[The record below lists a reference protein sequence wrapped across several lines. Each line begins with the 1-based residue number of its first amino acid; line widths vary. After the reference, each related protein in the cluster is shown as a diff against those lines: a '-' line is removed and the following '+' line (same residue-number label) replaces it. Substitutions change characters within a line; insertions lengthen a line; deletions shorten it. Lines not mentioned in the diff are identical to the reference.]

1 MKEIFIDHDKCNG
14 CLMCVQACAAEH
26 SKAKTIPGAL
36 AEKTASRIFVQA
48 VNGKAVPVMCRHC
61 EEPACVDA
69 CMSGAMKKDP
79 ETGIVSNEG
88 YEQECAGCWM
98 CIMACPYG
106 VITQDYNGPSPQA
119 VKCDLCQ
126 GNEPACVSACPN
138 NALFIMEKT
147 SEETLKKQKKQKR
160 QDLVK
165 IVEAC

>member
-1 MKEIFIDHDKCNG
+1 MKEILLDHEKCNG

-26 SKAKTIPGAL
+26 SEAKTIPGAL
-36 AEKTASRIFVQA
+36 AEKTASRIFVQSF
-48 VNGKAVPVMCRHC
+48 NNKPVPIMCRHC

-79 ETGIVSNEG
+79 ETGIVFNEG
-88 YEQECAGCWM
+88 SEQECAGCWM

-106 VITQDYNGPSPQA
+106 VITQDYSGPSPKA
-119 VKCDLCQ
+119 LKCDLCQ
-126 GNEPACVSACPN
+126 GKEPACIAACPN
-138 NALFIMEKT
+138 NALT
-147 SEETLKKQKKQKR
+147 TADRNSEETSRTNQK